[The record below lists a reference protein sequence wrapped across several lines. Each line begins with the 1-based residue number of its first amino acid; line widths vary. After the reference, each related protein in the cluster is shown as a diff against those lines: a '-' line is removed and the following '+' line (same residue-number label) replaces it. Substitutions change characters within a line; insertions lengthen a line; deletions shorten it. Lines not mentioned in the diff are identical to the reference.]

1 MTYTPQFIRIQKGN
15 ILVKHKVRES
25 SDSRVIRYGCFLK
38 ALIAITKTTRRV
50 IIADEPIKIKWNYEK
65 QSINPKEE
73 RQKKKEHKTN
83 KNIQQQGCS
92 TITITH

>member
-15 ILVKHKVRES
+15 ILVKHKVRGS

-50 IIADEPIKIKWNYEK
+50 IIADKPIKIKWNYEK

-73 RQKKKEHKTN
+73 RQKEKRTQN
-83 KNIQQQGCS
+83 K
-92 TITITH
+92 

>member
-25 SDSRVIRYGCFLK
+25 RIPGSSSSSRSCFLK

-50 IIADEPIKIKWNYEK
+50 IIADEIIKSNGIMKNNRL
-65 QSINPKEE
+65 I
-73 RQKKKEHKTN
+73 QKKKN
-83 KNIQQQGCS
+83 
-92 TITITH
+92 

>member
-25 SDSRVIRYGCFLK
+25 RDSRVIPYGYFLK

-50 IIADEPIKIKWNYEK
+50 IIADETTKIKWNYEK
-65 QSINPKEE
+65 
-73 RQKKKEHKTN
+73 
-83 KNIQQQGCS
+83 
-92 TITITH
+92 

>member
-65 QSINPKEE
+65 QSINPKEDK
-73 RQKKKEHKTN
+73 RKKNTKQIKTYSN
-83 KNIQQQGCS
+83 RVAQP
-92 TITITH
+92 